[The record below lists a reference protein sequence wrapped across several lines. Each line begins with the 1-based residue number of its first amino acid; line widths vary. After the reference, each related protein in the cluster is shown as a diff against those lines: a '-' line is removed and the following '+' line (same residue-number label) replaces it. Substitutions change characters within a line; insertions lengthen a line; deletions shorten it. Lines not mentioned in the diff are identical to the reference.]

1 MSGYVIIGKI
11 SSLAVG
17 SGKFKFKIELEF
29 DLKNKIEFEVSPGK
43 NKICGVS
50 FKKRAPRRD
59 KYDIIDDLK
68 ANPFKIDS
76 DFIELVK
83 FAMTNNRRVEL
94 TYEKPSTVN
103 EPRTVNKIK
112 VL

>member
-17 SGKFKFKIELEF
+17 KGKGKGKFKIELEF

-43 NKICGVS
+43 NEICVVS
-50 FKKRAPRRD
+50 FNEGATKRKN
-59 KYDIIDDLK
+59 KYHVIYNLK
-68 ANPFKIDS
+68 DNPFEIDS

-83 FAMTNNRRVEL
+83 FAMVNNRRVEL
-94 TYEKPSTVN
+94 TYDK
-103 EPRTVNKIK
+103 PRTVNKIK